1 MKKVKIGLGVFLAAV
16 LIGSFFLSPAHAVVP
31 YTIWE
36 DTWFKINIVAKGY
49 ERNMPGPPDWLPL
62 NGRFTAFMNIV
73 TWNDPNGSIEGD
85 ETFAAEI
92 HFYDDDAQK
101 WQIMPVTLHRI
112 HGTSLDIFVWSQTDD
127 GDIATGSG
135 KRIAF
140 LARITGKM
148 DKNGVSLQTGTFKS
162 LAGYNIEMDPDP
174 LDSLGPLYEPSGLT
188 MTGNLIIPATFC
200 KSKTNQQYP
209 PCL

>member
-1 MKKVKIGLGVFLAAV
+1 MKKVKIGLGVFLAVV
-16 LIGSFFLSPAHAVVP
+16 LIGGFFLTPAHAVVP

-36 DTWFKINIVAKGY
+36 DTWFKINVVAKGY
-49 ERNMPGPPDWLPL
+49 ERNSGGTPDWLPL
-62 NGRFTAFMNIV
+62 NGRFTAFMNIGI
-73 TWNDPNGSIEGD
+73 WNDPNASIEGD

-148 DKNGVSLQTGTFKS
+148 DKNVVSLQTGTFKS
-162 LAGYNIEMDPDP
+162 LAGYNIEMDP